1 MKGSFTRS
9 MAWLHTWCGLL
20 FGWLLFAI
28 FLTGTLAIFE
38 HEISAW
44 MRPELRQ
51 AGVASREVALARAEG
66 LLLHMA
72 PRAASWRITLPAA
85 DDTEPVMLRWR
96 EAGAFATRY
105 MDPASGEVIPV
116 RDTEG
121 GEFFVDFHANLMAG
135 NTGLWIVAGLGMAML
150 AALVSGIVIH
160 KRIFRDFFTFRP
172 GMRAQRVW
180 MDGHTLASV
189 LALPFHLM
197 ITYTGLAMSFTV
209 YMPVGITMFFD
220 GSAGALRA
228 QVVTQ
233 FERPAAR
240 QPTEMLPLAQFLA
253 PAEAIL
259 GRDSAETV
267 VVRNPGDTQAVVEIF
282 RRFDDRIAAV
292 ADHVAFDGMTGA
304 SLGSQTTWNRSV
316 LAWRVM
322 VGLHMAQF
330 GGDVLRW
337 LYFLSGLVSTAMIGT
352 GLILFTVKRRVVH
365 ATEVSR
371 FDHAVER
378 VNVAAV
384 AGVLIACIAYF
395 WLNRLLPVGLEERA
409 AWEMGLLLPVWL
421 ATLLH
426 AMRRPPARAW
436 AEQISVAAVLSCML
450 PIIDLL
456 TGGSPLVSAGLGV
469 SATAFACGLASGLL
483 AWRMTLRGR
492 SGGDIGT
499 PVSRPLGRYR

>member
-20 FGWLLFAI
+20 FGWLLFAV

-51 AGVASREVALARAEG
+51 ANTAPREMALARAES
-66 LLLHMA
+66 LLLQTA
-72 PRAASWRITLPAA
+72 PRATSWRITLPAA
-85 DDTEPVMLRWR
+85 DDAEPVVLRWR
-96 EAGAFATRY
+96 EAEAFTTRY
-105 MDPASGEVIPV
+105 MNPATGEVIPV

-135 NTGLWIVAGLGMAML
+135 NTGLWIVAGMGMAML

-172 GMRAQRVW
+172 SMRAQRAW

-220 GSAGALRA
+220 GSAAALRA

-233 FERPAAR
+233 FERPAAH
-240 QPTEMLPLAQFLA
+240 QPAEMLPLAHFLA

-267 VVRNPGDTQAVVEIF
+267 VVRNPGDTQMVVEIF

-292 ADHVAFDGMTGA
+292 ADHAAFDGVSGA
-304 SLGSQTTWNRSV
+304 PLGSQTIWNRSV

-337 LYFLSGLVSTAMIGT
+337 LYFLSGLASTAMIGS
-352 GLILFTVKRRVVH
+352 GLILFVLKRRVTH
-365 ATEVSR
+365 SMEASR

-384 AGVLIACIAYF
+384 AGVLIACLAYF
-395 WLNRLLPVGLEERA
+395 WLNRLLPAGLTERG
-409 AWEMGLLLPVWL
+409 AWEMGLLLPIWL
-421 ATLLH
+421 VTLLH
-426 AMRRPPARAW
+426 AMLRPPARAW
-436 AEQISVAAVLSCML
+436 IEQISVAAVLSCTL
-450 PIIDLL
+450 PIVNLM
-456 TGGSPLVSAGLGV
+456 TGGLPLAGAELGV
-469 SATAFACGLASGLL
+469 DAAALGCGLAFGLL
-483 AWRMTLRGR
+483 AWRMTRRSRCGR
-492 SGGDIGT
+492 NIVAPTSG
-499 PVSRPLGRYR
+499 PLSRYR